1 DSNAT
6 LSASPDM
13 ELDMIR
19 KANANWKGAG
29 KDGKGHLK
37 TQSGALDAPYG
48 FNSRFEDG
56 AGSNPEELL
65 AAAHAGCF
73 TMSVAFALERAG
85 HPAEDLTC
93 ECEVSVIKEGGGFTI
108 NRSALTLKAKVP
120 GMMKEAFEPLV
131 QGAKAGC
138 PVSKLFATEILLEW
152 TLG

>member
-1 DSNAT
+1 
-6 LSASPDM
+6 
-13 ELDMIR
+13 MIR

-29 KDGKGHLK
+29 KDGKGHLA

-73 TMSVAFALERAG
+73 TMAVAFALEKAG
-85 HPAEDLTC
+85 HPAENLDC
-93 ECEVSVIKEGGGFTI
+93 ECAVSLIKDDSSFKI

-120 GMMKEAFEPLV
+120 GITREAFETLV
-131 QGAKAGC
+131 LGAKAGC
-138 PVSKLFATEILLEW
+138 PVSKLFNTEIVLEW
-152 TLG
+152 TLE

>member
-1 DSNAT
+1 
-6 LSASPDM
+6 
-13 ELDMIR
+13 MIR

-37 TQSGALDAPYG
+37 TQSGALDAQFG
-48 FNSRFEDG
+48 FLSRFENG
-56 AGSNPEELL
+56 VGTNPEELL

-85 HPAEDLTC
+85 HPAEDLDC
-93 ECEVSVIKEGGGFTI
+93 DCAVSVIKDDSGFTI

-120 GMMKEAFEPLV
+120 GMTKEAFEPLV

-138 PVSKLFATEILLEW
+138 PVSKLFKSEIVLEW
-152 TLG
+152 TLE

>member
-1 DSNAT
+1 
-6 LSASPDM
+6 
-13 ELDMIR
+13 MIR

-37 TQSGALDAPYG
+37 TQSGALDAPFG
-48 FNSRFEDG
+48 FTSRFENG

-85 HPAEDLTC
+85 HPAENLDC
-93 ECEVSVIKEGGGFTI
+93 ECAVSVIKDDSGFKI

-120 GMMKEAFEPLV
+120 GMTKRATFEPLV
-131 QGAKAGC
+131 QRRWKAGC
-138 PVSKLFATEILLEW
+138 PVSKLFKAEIVLEW
-152 TLG
+152 TLE

>member
-1 DSNAT
+1 
-6 LSASPDM
+6 
-13 ELDMIR
+13 MIR
-19 KANANWKGAG
+19 KANATWKGAG
-29 KDGKGHLK
+29 KDGKGHLA
-37 TQSGALDAPYG
+37 TQSGALDAPFG
-48 FNSRFEDG
+48 FTSRFENG

-85 HPAEDLTC
+85 HPAELLEC
-93 ECEVSVIKEGGGFTI
+93 ECAVSVIKDDSGFTI
-108 NRSALTLKAKVP
+108 NRSALNLKAKVP
-120 GMMKEAFEPLV
+120 GMTKEAFEPLV

>member
-1 DSNAT
+1 
-6 LSASPDM
+6 
-13 ELDMIR
+13 MIR

-29 KDGKGHLK
+29 KDGKGHLA

-73 TMSVAFALERAG
+73 TMSVAFALEKAG
-85 HPAEDLTC
+85 HPAENLDC
-93 ECEVSVIKEGGGFTI
+93 ECGVSLIKDDSGFTI

-120 GMMKEAFEPLV
+120 GITREAFETLV
-131 QGAKAGC
+131 LSAKAGC
-138 PVSKLFATEILLEW
+138 PVSKLFDTEILLEW
-152 TLG
+152 TLE

>member
-1 DSNAT
+1 
-6 LSASPDM
+6 
-13 ELDMIR
+13 MIR

-37 TQSGALDAPYG
+37 TQSGALDAQFG
-48 FNSRFEDG
+48 FLSRFENG
-56 AGSNPEELL
+56 VGTNPEELL

-85 HPAEDLTC
+85 HPADDLDC
-93 ECEVSVIKEGGGFTI
+93 DCAVSVIKDDSGFTI

-120 GMMKEAFEPLV
+120 GMTNEAFEPLV

-138 PVSKLFATEILLEW
+138 PVSKLFDAEIVLEW
-152 TLG
+152 TLE